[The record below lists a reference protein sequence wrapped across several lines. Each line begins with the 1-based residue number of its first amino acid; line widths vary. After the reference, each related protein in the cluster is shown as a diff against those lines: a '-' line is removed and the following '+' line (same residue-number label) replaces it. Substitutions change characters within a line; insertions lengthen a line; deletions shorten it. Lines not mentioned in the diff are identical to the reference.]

1 MIGSAILA
9 AYGLVLCGL
18 LAFSLHRGWLVLL
31 YRRLG
36 QRSDCFRDSCGE
48 LPAVTVQLPIYNERF
63 VVERLIDAVCG
74 LDYPHDLLEIQV
86 LDDSTDETVAL
97 ARRRVEHHRR
107 NGVDIKHIRR
117 GRRTGYKAGALAFG
131 MTEARGEFVLILDAD
146 FVPGVDLLKRLLPP
160 FADPAVGVVQAR
172 WGHLNER
179 SSWLTRAEALLLDG
193 QFHIEHVARS
203 AAGLFLNFNGTAG
216 MWRAACLRDAGGWQA
231 DTLTEDLDLSYR
243 AQMRG
248 WRFVYL
254 PNVVVPAELPQRV
267 RAFKTQQA
275 RWAQG
280 SMQTARKLL
289 PTLLRGDWPWRIK
302 LEALAHL
309 TGHLAAPLT
318 VALTL
323 LVFPAVIVR
332 FQQGWPLLLLVD
344 LIFFA
349 CAMGPLSSYYAETLR
364 SRGQQPWPNLLL
376 SIPLVMAL
384 GIGLSVNNSRAVFV
398 GLFDRR
404 PAEFVRTPKGGDTRS
419 GYRAT
424 NNGWATALETLLA
437 VYLALAVGYALING
451 LFASVPFLML
461 IQNGFAVVAVASLAE
476 PRGRRVSR
484 AHS

>member
-1 MIGSAILA
+1 MIGSSILA
-9 AYGLVLCGL
+9 AYALVLCGL
-18 LAFSLHRGWLVLL
+18 LGFSLHRGWLVLL

-36 QRSDCFRDSCGE
+36 HRRGRFAEWRGD
-48 LPAVTVQLPIYNERF
+48 LPAVTVQLPVYNERF
-63 VVERLIDAVCG
+63 VVERLIDAVCA
-74 LDYPHDLLEIQV
+74 LDYPHELLEIQV
-86 LDDSTDETVAL
+86 LDDSSDETVGL
-97 ARRRVEHHRR
+97 ARRRIEHHRR
-107 NGVDIKHIRR
+107 NGVDIAHLRR

-131 MTEARGEFVLILDAD
+131 MSKARGEFVLILDAD

-172 WGHLNER
+172 WGHLNEGA
-179 SSWLTRAEALLLDG
+179 SWLTRAEALLLDG

-216 MWRAACLRDAGGWQA
+216 MWRVSCLRDAGGWQA
-231 DTLTEDLDLSYR
+231 DTLTEDLDVRYR

-302 LEALAHL
+302 LEAFAHL
-309 TGHLAAPLT
+309 IGHLAAPLT

-323 LVFPAVIVR
+323 LVFPAIIVR
-332 FQQGWPLLLLVD
+332 FQHGWPLLLLVD
-344 LIFFA
+344 LVFFA

-364 SRGQQPWPNLLL
+364 SRGQKPWPRLLL
-376 SIPLVMAL
+376 SVPLVMTL
-384 GIGLSVNNSRAVFV
+384 GIGVSVNNSRAVLI
-398 GLFDRR
+398 GLFGRR
-404 PAEFVRTPKGGDTRS
+404 PAEFVRTPKGGDARS

-424 NNGWATALETLLA
+424 NNGWATVLETLIA

-461 IQNGFAVVAVASLAE
+461 IQNGFAVGAAASLAE
-476 PRGRRVSR
+476 PLGRRVSR
-484 AHS
+484 ARS

>member
-1 MIGSAILA
+1 MIGGWILGA
-9 AYGLVLCGL
+9 DALVLCGL

-36 QRSDCFRDSCGE
+36 HRRRSFSEWSGV

-63 VVERLIDAVCG
+63 VVERLIDAVCA
-74 LDYPHDLLEIQV
+74 LDYPGGRLEIQV

-107 NGVDIKHIRR
+107 NGVDIAHIRR
-117 GRRTGYKAGALAFG
+117 GRRAGYKAGALAFG
-131 MTEARGEFVLILDAD
+131 LTKARGEFVLILDAD
-146 FVPGVDLLKRLLPP
+146 FLPGTDLVRKLLPP

-172 WGHLNER
+172 WGHLNEGA
-179 SSWLTRAEALLLDG
+179 SWLTRAEALLLDG
-193 QFHIEHVARS
+193 QFHVEHVARS
-203 AAGLFLNFNGTAG
+203 AAGLFLTFTGSAG
-216 MWRAACLRDAGGWQA
+216 MWRVSCRRGAGGWQA

-254 PNVVVPAELPQRV
+254 PDVVVPAELPRRV

-302 LEALAHL
+302 LEALARL

-323 LVFPAVIVR
+323 LVFPAIIVR
-332 FQQGWPLLLLVD
+332 VQHGRPLLLLVD
-344 LIFFA
+344 LIFFL
-349 CAMGPLSSYYAETLR
+349 CAMGPLSGYYAETLR
-364 SRGQQPWPNLLL
+364 SRGERPWPGLLL
-376 SIPLVMAL
+376 SVPLVMAL
-384 GIGLSVNNSRAVFV
+384 GIGVSVNNSRAVFV
-398 GLFDRR
+398 GLFGRR
-404 PAEFVRTPKGGDTRS
+404 PAEFVRTPKGGDART
-419 GYRAT
+419 GYRAA
-424 NNGWATALETLLA
+424 NNGWATALETLIA
-437 VYLALAVGYALING
+437 VYLALAVGYALVNG
-451 LFASVPFLML
+451 LFVSVPFLIL
-461 IQNGFAVVAVASLAE
+461 IQNGFAVVAATSLAE
-476 PRGRRVSR
+476 PFGRRLSR
-484 AHS
+484 AGP